1 MSDQN
6 KEQHSALPLLLD
18 LAHELADLAGAE
30 IMPYFRALVSI
41 DNKDGSGGFDPV
53 TVADRAAEAAIR
65 LRLEERCPEHGIIGE
80 EFDDKPSAGRYQWV
94 IDPIDGTR
102 GFIIGAPMWGTLIG
116 LLDNETPVMGL
127 MDQPFTRERYYAD
140 ASAAMYRGPDG
151 VANRIATRACAALG
165 TAAMATT
172 DPDLFAEGFERQRFE
187 ALRSR
192 VRMTRYSGDCYAYCL
207 LAAGHLDL
215 VVEAG
220 LKPHDIVALI
230 PIVERAGGMIT
241 TWDGEPA
248 SAGGRIVAAG
258 DADLHAAALEVLS
271 G

>member
-1 MSDQN
+1 
-6 KEQHSALPLLLD
+6 
-18 LAHELADLAGAE
+18 
-30 IMPYFRALVSI
+30 
-41 DNKDGSGGFDPV
+41 
-53 TVADRAAEAAIR
+53 
-65 LRLEERCPEHGIIGE
+65 
-80 EFDDKPSAGRYQWV
+80 
-94 IDPIDGTR
+94 
-102 GFIIGAPMWGTLIG
+102 
-116 LLDNETPVMGL
+116 
-127 MDQPFTRERYYAD
+127 
-140 ASAAMYRGPDG
+140 
-151 VANRIATRACAALG
+151 
-165 TAAMATT
+165 MATT

>member
-1 MSDQN
+1 
-6 KEQHSALPLLLD
+6 
-18 LAHELADLAGAE
+18 
-30 IMPYFRALVSI
+30 MPYFRASVSI

-53 TVADRAAEAAIR
+53 TAADRAAEAAIR
-65 LRLEERCPEHGIIGE
+65 ARLEECVPEHGIIGE

-102 GFIIGAPMWGTLIG
+102 GFIIGTPMWGTLIG
-116 LLDNETPVMGL
+116 LLDNGTPVAGL
-127 MDQPFTRERYYAD
+127 MDQPFTHERYYAD
-140 ASAAMYRGPDG
+140 ASVAMYRGSDG
-151 VANRIATRACAALG
+151 VANRVATRACAALG

-172 DPDLFAEGFERQRFE
+172 DPDLFADGFERQRFE

-230 PIVERAGGMIT
+230 PIVERAGGIIT
-241 TWDGEPA
+241 TWDGQPA
-248 SAGGRIVAAG
+248 SGGGRIIAAG
-258 DADLHAAALEVLS
+258 DAELHASALAVLS